1 MIHLTVYAVLRRCI
15 WHDLFKRDA
24 ICFAIIIELS
34 MDIFWS
40 IVDAEKNDGDVK
52 EFFNSSTVLN
62 EDFECI

>member
-1 MIHLTVYAVLRRCI
+1 MHPAQS
-15 WHDLFKRDA
+15 FKRDA
-24 ICFAIIIELS
+24 ICFAIIVELS

-40 IVDAEKNDGDVK
+40 IVNAEKNDGDAE